1 MVTITEQWGLFVKG
15 QHIIKVIGIIACLI
29 GATLMLKGNV
39 FGERTTGIATIV
51 GIAGIGLIST
61 SARKLRS

>member
-1 MVTITEQWGLFVKG
+1 MKG
-15 QHIIKVIGIIACLI
+15 QHIIKALGIIACLI
-29 GATLMLKGNV
+29 GATLMLKGTV
-39 FGERTTGIATIV
+39 FGERTTEIATIV